1 MKTYLMIAITL
12 FAAPVAAQPAVPP
25 AATPEISFRDQIKA
39 ARARDA
45 AEEKTSS
52 TARAWDRDVNGKRPW
67 DIPVKAPN
75 NSVKP

>member
-12 FAAPVAAQPAVPP
+12 FAAPVAAQPVVPP

-45 AEEKTSS
+45 AEQKSGS
-52 TARAWDRDVNGKRPW
+52 TVRPWDRDVNGKRPW
-67 DIPVKAPN
+67 DTPVKAPDSN
-75 NSVKP
+75 VKP